1 MSTQK
6 KLTVLFLS
14 LIGATWMY
22 AQDGQTVSDQELEKF
37 ASAFQQIQLVT
48 QEAQQEMVAA
58 VEQEGLAVQRFSELM
73 QAAQDPN
80 QETEGSDEE
89 IKKFEAAIQVLDK
102 IQAESQQ
109 DMQDKIVD
117 EGLSVDRYQAIA
129 ALVQNDTQLQQKVQQ
144 FMEKE

>member
-14 LIGATWMY
+14 LIGATGIY
-22 AQDGQTVSDQELEKF
+22 AQDGQAVPDQELEKF
-37 ASAFQQIQLVT
+37 ASAFQQIQLIT

-73 QAAQDPN
+73 QATQDPD

-89 IKKFEAAIQVLDK
+89 IKKFEAAMQVLDK
-102 IQAESQQ
+102 IQADSQQ
-109 DMQDKIVD
+109 NMQDKIVE
-117 EGLSVDRYQAIA
+117 EGLSIDRYQAIA